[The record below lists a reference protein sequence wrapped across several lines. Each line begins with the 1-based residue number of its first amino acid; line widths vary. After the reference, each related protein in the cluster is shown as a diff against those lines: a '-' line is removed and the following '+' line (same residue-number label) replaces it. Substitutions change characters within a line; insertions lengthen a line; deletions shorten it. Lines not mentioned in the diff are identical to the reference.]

1 MSALRR
7 GEDGDRIR
15 VTQGWRRELVGEEL
29 AELIAGRRALSV
41 GPDGR
46 LLVTER

>member
-1 MSALRR
+1 MTE
-7 GEDGDRIR
+7 GTVGDRIR
-15 VTQGWRRELVGEEL
+15 VTQGWRRELVGQEL